1 MIYNTIKHDIRNKAN
16 LSLLDYCILESIYIL
31 STSDKAKYKTWCN
44 AAKSNFEYLA
54 SSRTIV
60 SRFNELENLGWLE
73 FKDEKRFLK
82 RTTAKYYDSVY
93 SYILGVKKLH
103 GEEVAPM
110 KELHPRGEEVA
121 PLGVKELHPRG
132 EEVAPNNTIYKD
144 IENNIEK
151 EREKA
156 LALLNSNLEI
166 LQKKFAALESENF
179 ALQAEK
185 EKEKKVAAKK
195 EKGTHSFPDPT
206 HRKAN
211 IKIPPHVTDSQN
223 LKPYE
228 VALASYK
235 YPQNWT
241 ENTIKYFL
249 FFCESRHI
257 KTRGVFGANNVSSLI
272 SKINDLLRVY
282 EAKNEAYKVEECV
295 KMSFEKNWSAIEM
308 EYYLNATKKHE
319 QTNNQ
324 PSTKGKYQDF
334 ADNYKP

>member
-1 MIYNTIKHDIRNKAN
+1 
-16 LSLLDYCILESIYIL
+16 LE
-31 STSDKAKYKTWCN
+31 T
-44 AAKSNFEYLA
+44 
-54 SSRTIV
+54 
-60 SRFNELENLGWLE
+60 LGWLE

-82 RTTAKYYDSVY
+82 RTTAKYYDAVY
-93 SYILGVKKLH
+93 LYILGVKKLH
-103 GEEVAPM
+103 GEEAAPM

-121 PLGVKELHPRG
+121 PLGVKKLHPRG

-151 EREKA
+151 EGEEKT
-156 LALLNSNLEI
+156 LPLPISENLEFLEIKKQLAEAQEQI
-166 LQKKFAALESENF
+166 LFLK
-179 ALQAEK
+179 AEK

-324 PSTKGKYQDF
+324 PTSKGKYQDF